1 MDIMVNFKK
10 IIKNIEEAMVRVN
23 RIDFPV
29 IIAVTKKVSVEQI
42 KAAKQ
47 LGITDTGENY
57 VQEMLSKMNSF
68 PDLSWHFIG
77 RLQKNKVKYIVGKVK
92 LIHSV
97 DGFDLASEIN
107 KRAEKMGVVQDILIQ
122 INQGEETKGGIKSD
136 RTEQLVSQL
145 NRLPF
150 LSLKGL
156 MAMPPYSS
164 LPEASRPYFRE
175 IRDILNYLNTKS
187 VYKNKLTELSMGMSG
202 DYTVAVEE
210 GATMLRIGTAL
221 FGERKK

>member
-136 RTEQLVSQL
+136 RIEQLVSQL